1 MLGGSYQKV
10 FAANHEPDTHVH
22 HLIARSALNRYRDYL
37 RTQHIQPPTY
47 LADDTQSWA
56 PAIRMS
62 AEDHKRTPSYC
73 KGRNKNKAI
82 RYIDAQTEM
91 LKEGNLKGCFDLE
104 VQNIKRLFGDTY
116 DTHLSQAE
124 AYLTKF
130 LEENPLPTFNTPN
143 IIEELSRIR
152 IELNTLLDRVEKLLK
167 DEKDE
172 GQR

>member
-1 MLGGSYQKV
+1 MLGGSYQAV
-10 FAANHEPDTHVH
+10 FTAKHEAATHVH
-22 HLIARSALNRYRDYL
+22 HLISKGALNRYRDYL

-73 KGRNKNKAI
+73 GKGKKNKSAFH
-82 RYIDAQTEM
+82 YINSQTDM

-104 VQNIKRLFGDTY
+104 VQNLKRIFGDKY
-116 DTHLSQAE
+116 NTHLSQAE

-130 LEENPLPTFNTPN
+130 LEDNPFPTFSPN
-143 IIEELSRIR
+143 VIEELSRIR
-152 IELNTLLDRVEKLLK
+152 IELNTLLDRVENLLK
-167 DEKDE
+167 DAKD
-172 GQR
+172 GGH